1 MVAPFNYQIQVQD
14 PFASA
19 VRTIQLGQGLQQA
32 QMEQQQAA
40 LNQQILQ
47 RKAEQQAQFSSKAN
61 EILTKGLSNATAED
75 FTQLSMLTDKDTAKT
90 LQDTFKNLGEDK
102 QRQTLGSVSEVV
114 SALAAGKTDIA
125 AERLKGRAE
134 LLKKTGRPQ
143 DAQEASVLEAQAELA
158 TKDPEFLQF
167 DLTYKLA
174 TLPGGKAFLEN
185 IEQSRKTAEE
195 KALSPERLAKAKAD
209 ALKAGVEADFAGSKA
224 VADLNLTQAQIDNYA
239 ATQEIARENLKIA
252 KLGADLKREENTLK
266 RQELQQKLDD
276 AKVVRDEKVRKN
288 VSDANTAFAN
298 FDNFLN
304 TADRALQGWGRN
316 KEGKVDVTKPKGYVE
331 SATGPLSTRLPTVSQ
346 DVADFEETIET
357 LKSQAFLSQVE
368 KMKGL
373 GALTEREGAAL
384 TAALTNLNLRQ
395 SPQQLGRNLQEAQR
409 LILKARNETERKYGV
424 GAAPDRPA
432 GPGGA
437 APAQAPG
444 TPVPGMK
451 STDDILR
458 ELGVIK

>member
-1 MVAPFNYQIQVQD
+1 MVAPFNYQIQAQD

-19 VRTIQLGQGLQQA
+19 IRTIQLGRGLQQA
-32 QMEQQQAA
+32 QVEQQQAA

-47 RKAEQQAQFSSKAN
+47 RKAEQQAQFSSKVN
-61 EILTKGLSNATAED
+61 EILTNGLSNATAED
-75 FTQLSMLTDKDTAKT
+75 FTQLSMLTDKDAAKT
-90 LQDTFKNLGEDK
+90 LQDTFKSLSEDK

-158 TKDPEFLQF
+158 TKDPEFLQI
-167 DLTYKLA
+167 DLAYKLA
-174 TLPGGKAFLEN
+174 TLPGGEAFLKN
-185 IEQSRKTAEE
+185 IEQSRKIAEE
-195 KALSPERLAKAKAD
+195 KALSPERLAKARAD

-239 ATQEIARENLKIA
+239 ATQDIARKNVEIA
-252 KLGADLKREENTLK
+252 KLGADLKKEENSLK

-276 AKVVRDEKVRKN
+276 AKALRDEKVRKN
-288 VSDANTAFAN
+288 ASDANTAFAN

-304 TADRALQGWGRN
+304 TADRALQGWNRD
-316 KEGKVDVTKPKGYVE
+316 KSGKVDVTNPKSYVE
-331 SATGPLSTRLPTVSQ
+331 AATGPMSTRFPTVFGQ
-346 DVADFEETIET
+346 DTADFEETIET

-373 GALTEREGAAL
+373 GALSEREGVAL
-384 TAALTNLNLRQ
+384 TAALTNLSLRQ
-395 SPQQLGRNLQEAQR
+395 SPQQLGRNLLEAQR
-409 LILKARNETERKYGV
+409 LILKARNETEKKYGV

-437 APAQAPG
+437 APAQAPTSFVPT
-444 TPVPGMK
+444 TPMPSGF
-451 STDDILR
+451 R
-458 ELGVIK
+458 FLGKE